1 MRRQST
7 TPQSARRKPSTYNE
21 MESSPDQVR
30 KKETTEEPSVA
41 PTFEAEL
48 AQIKENGKDIKGK
61 TNRNFYNSIV
71 ERIENNVK
79 VLAELRAEHSS
90 LRTRLSELVEAKRK
104 QGRTSD
110 LSGDIHKMQ
119 KSVNNLQRQI
129 DNVKHDKEAAIN
141 RQKELQV
148 ILSSFENGEKYN
160 NPDANQI
167 TTLKNKLEKANI
179 KISETKHLMK
189 LYDRIITQFEEQ
201 KFSWNTLIHDKQK
214 EIDKQ
219 NRDISELNL
228 IKAESQYSKNAA
240 ATEYKRTYEEIER
253 NRTQRKNDINQKK
266 EAIKKESL
274 YLHEGLQSEDSR
286 RVRQHQTISSE
297 KSLMRTKQSKAN
309 KEKKEEK
316 IRYWQNQLD
325 RINEKFGTTDPD
337 DIKKMMDDRESKQ
350 KSLKQQ
356 IEDLNTDIEN
366 LKDNRDNLQ
375 MLVEQ
380 KEFTQSHGVG
390 GNRLLVEGT
399 KLHDKKVKELQEL
412 KRTIEAF
419 QEHQSAVNAGCL
431 HLLDVMQL
439 VIPTEENPPTD
450 PVEVLKYCT
459 NRYKKV
465 KKILDTGKP
474 EDGNLT
480 PYINKQVLAES
491 RQNQSI
497 DLAYVDSS
505 QRIPKKI
512 IEGYKRNKEVKNE
525 ETSRVLTRQQV
536 KMFAAKQAAANGP
549 TIKKPV
555 FK

>member
-1 MRRQST
+1 MRAKSN
-7 TPQSARRKPSTYNE
+7 TPQSARRKPSNYNE
-21 MESSPDQVR
+21 FDSSPEQKR
-30 KKETTEEPSVA
+30 KKESADEPSVA

-79 VLAELRAEHSS
+79 VLAELRAEHSA
-90 LRTRLSELVEAKRK
+90 LRTRLNELVEVKRG

-110 LSGDIHKMQ
+110 LSGDIHKIQ

-129 DNVKHDKEAAIN
+129 DNVKHDKESAIR
-141 RQKELQV
+141 RQNELQM
-148 ILSSFENGEKYN
+148 ILVSFENGEKYN
-160 NPDANQI
+160 NPNSNQI
-167 TTLKNKLEKANI
+167 TTLKNKLDKANI

-201 KFSWNTLIHDKQK
+201 KFCWNTLIHDKQK

-240 ATEYKRTYEEIER
+240 ATEYKRTLEEIQK
-253 NRTQRKNDINQKK
+253 NRQERKNSINQKK
-266 EAIKKESL
+266 DAIKKESL

-325 RINEKFGTTDPD
+325 RINEKFGTIDPD
-337 DIKKMMDDRESKQ
+337 EIHNMMEDRDKKQ

-356 IEDLNTDIEN
+356 IEDLNVDIEN
-366 LKDNRDNLQ
+366 LKDNLENLQ
-375 MLVEQ
+375 MIVEQ
-380 KEFTQSHGVG
+380 KEFTQAHGVG
-390 GNRLLVEGT
+390 GNRLLVEGS
-399 KLHDKKVKELQEL
+399 KLHDKKVKELNEL

-419 QEHQSAVNAGCL
+419 QDHQSAVSAGCF

-439 VIPTEENPPTD
+439 VIPTEEQTPID
-450 PVEVLKYCT
+450 VVDVVKWCSQ
-459 NRYKKV
+459 RYKKV
-465 KKILDTGKP
+465 KKIIES
-474 EDGNLT
+474 EDGDIQ
-480 PYINKQVLAES
+480 PYINRQVLAES
-491 RQNQSI
+491 RQNQQL

-505 QRIPKKI
+505 KRVPKKI
-512 IEGYKRNKEVKNE
+512 IEGYKRTKEIKNE

-536 KMFAAKQAAANGP
+536 KLFAQKQAAANGP
-549 TIKKPV
+549 AIKKPV